1 MSTGQMSTEADSEWG
16 FRKHLFL
23 PHTNSQV
30 MRLTNGGPGRLS
42 QGLYGK
48 QELLNPPPLWE
59 SLLLHQFSGPSAWEP
74 FEPSSLYPLCQI
86 TPCTLAL
93 PALVLAPPFLIL
105 LIACFGFP
113 SGGPHSD
120 AFYLGL
126 NLPKFF
132 FVCFYSCTFQDIYKI
147 KGRTRRMACH
157 TKWARHREMLHD
169 LTSVWNLKSE
179 KLDLQKVVT
188 KAQGQRDSGDL
199 SQRKQIFS

>member
-30 MRLTNGGPGRLS
+30 MRLTNGGLGRPS

-48 QELLNPPPLWE
+48 QELLNPPPSGNL
-59 SLLLHQFSGPSAWEP
+59 SCCIGYLLLLPESHLNPA
-74 FEPSSLYPLCQI
+74 LYPLCQI

-93 PALVLAPPFLIL
+93 SALVLAPPFLIL

-126 NLPKFF
+126 SLPKFF

-157 TKWARHREMLHD
+157 SKWARHREMLHD

-179 KLDLQKVVT
+179 KLDLQNVVT
-188 KAQGQRDSGDL
+188 RAQGQRDSGDL
-199 SQRKQIFS
+199 SQKKQIFS